1 MNDAFYIILVVIITV
16 FMIFVCYWMNTS
28 SSKPALN
35 SDDTNNMSDAELQYL
50 YQFCSEMRNKRLSE
64 MRNKRLSEMRNKRL
78 SEERIKQKENN
89 GQVLK
94 ASNSKSIKF

>member
-64 MRNKRLSEMRNKRL
+64 MRNKRLSE
-78 SEERIKQKENN
+78 ERIKQKENN